1 MVRKMFGEVTSRI
14 TYTRTFTCNTF
25 CKIYRG
31 GPTLFLSVHPL
42 ILAKC
47 SQNRQTKIDKNYFLR
62 SLKVPGC
69 LLLMCVHLKW
79 YVNHIGYD
87 WECF

>member
-1 MVRKMFGEVTSRI
+1 MISWRLTLCASVTLLKF
-14 TYTRTFTCNTF
+14 FT
-25 CKIYRG
+25 KLGPG
-31 GPTLFLSVHPL
+31 GLTLLMSVHPL

-47 SQNRQTKIDKNYFLR
+47 SQNRQTKIAENNFFCA
-62 SLKVPGC
+62 LKVPRC